1 MNEDTTLLIS
11 PEEGLC
17 LIDTRDHK
25 LKCITEDPITSFDIN
40 GSIYWLE
47 SDKLTYYGLDFRNA
61 NQKIW
66 LNSEIDIDG
75 ELGLKFYDREPYSYI
90 KADLRRMGLMS
101 NSSLIFNNHGEFNQT
116 SKLRFLNSVV
126 GKEVVNYSNRPT
138 NSIDYDRN
146 SLKYSSSAL
155 KLTDFDYFDRF
166 YCVSTINSIVDEAIP
181 NYVELFEVKS

>member
-17 LIDTRDHK
+17 LSDTSYHK
-25 LKCITEDPITSFDIN
+25 LKCITKDSVTSFDIN
-40 GSIYWLE
+40 GNIYWLE
-47 SDKLTYYGLDFRNA
+47 NYKLTYYGLDFRNT

-116 SKLRFLNSVV
+116 SKLWF
-126 GKEVVNYSNRPT
+126 
-138 NSIDYDRN
+138 I
-146 SLKYSSSAL
+146 
-155 KLTDFDYFDRF
+155 
-166 YCVSTINSIVDEAIP
+166 
-181 NYVELFEVKS
+181 